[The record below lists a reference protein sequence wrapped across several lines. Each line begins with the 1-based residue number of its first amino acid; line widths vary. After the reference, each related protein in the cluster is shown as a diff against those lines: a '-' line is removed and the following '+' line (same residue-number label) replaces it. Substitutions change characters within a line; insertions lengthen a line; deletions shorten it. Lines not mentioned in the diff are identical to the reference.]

1 MRIDIMTDIETLG
14 TNSDSTIIQVAAAS
28 FDISTGSII
37 STFNECADLT
47 KNLRPL
53 KVDASTLKWWLA
65 TDAALLEKIL
75 SSGQKSSED
84 ILVGL
89 CNWIDSFHEG
99 NSPSVKE
106 DIFLWGNGI
115 LFDNKMLQT
124 QMQALGLQYPIF
136 YRNDRAMRT
145 IVDLASAK
153 LQIDEKE
160 LKERYKNPELVAHDA
175 FDDVRSQINLVSS
188 CYRLLING

>member
-28 FDISTGSII
+28 FDILTGTILA
-37 STFNECADLT
+37 TFNECAD
-47 KNLRPL
+47 
-53 KVDASTLKWWLA
+53 LKWWLA
-65 TDAALLEKIL
+65 TDATLLEKIL

-84 ILVGL
+84 ILMTL
-89 CNWIDSFHEG
+89 HSWINDLYRY
-99 NSPSVKE
+99 NNDTAKQ
-106 DIFLWGNGI
+106 DIYLWGNGI

-124 QMQALGLQYPIF
+124 QMQALGLEYPIF
-136 YRNDRAMRT
+136 YRNDRDMRT